1 MRDGR
6 PNPDIWGNIITCVEI
21 GQGIYCIIGSKKK
34 GIDMPKEV
42 AEEILPESVV
52 ANATED
58 KDGSLCFTDEVSNA
72 MAVDR
77 LIEEKKLTKHKSNL
91 PVLDTFRQL
100 EDPETFTG
108 FEQPITDIELEGLEL
123 E

>member
-6 PNPDIWGNIITCVEI
+6 PNPDIWGNIITCIEI
-21 GQGIYCIIGSKKK
+21 GEGIYCIIGSKKK

-52 ANATED
+52 SGATED
-58 KDGSLCFTDEVSNA
+58 QDGSLCFTDPIANA
-72 MAVDR
+72 MIVDA
-77 LIEEKKLTKHKSNL
+77 LAEKKLAKSERDL
-91 PVLDTFRQL
+91 SVLDTFRQL
-100 EDPETFTG
+100 DDPETFTG
-108 FEQPITDIELEGLEL
+108 FEQPITDMELDSLEL

>member
-6 PNPDIWGNIITCVEI
+6 PNPDIWGNIITCIEI
-21 GQGIYCIIGSKKK
+21 GEGIYCIIGSKKK

-52 ANATED
+52 SGATED
-58 KDGSLCFTDEVSNA
+58 QDGSLCFTDEVSNA
-72 MAVDR
+72 IAVDR
-77 LIEEKKLTKHKSNL
+77 LIEEKKLTKSERNQS
-91 PVLDTFRQL
+91 VLDTFRQL
-100 EDPETFTG
+100 DDLEAFTG
-108 FEQPITDIELEGLEL
+108 FEQPITDMELDSLEL

>member
-6 PNPDIWGNIITCVEI
+6 PNPDIWGNIITCIEI
-21 GQGIYCIIGSKKK
+21 GEGIYCIIGSKKK

-52 ANATED
+52 SGATVD
-58 KDGSLCFTDEVSNA
+58 QDGSLCFTDPIANA
-72 MAVDR
+72 MIVDA
-77 LIEEKKLTKHKSNL
+77 LAEKKLAKSERDL
-91 PVLDTFRQL
+91 SVLDTFRQL
-100 EDPETFTG
+100 DDPETFTG
-108 FEQPITDIELEGLEL
+108 FEQPITDMELDSLEL

>member
-6 PNPDIWGNIITCVEI
+6 PNPDIWGNIITCIEI
-21 GQGIYCIIGSKKK
+21 GEGIYCIIGSKKK

-52 ANATED
+52 SGAAED
-58 KDGSLCFTDEVSNA
+58 QDGSLCFTDPIANA
-72 MAVDR
+72 MIVDA
-77 LIEEKKLTKHKSNL
+77 LAEKKLAKSERDL
-91 PVLDTFRQL
+91 SVLDTFRQL
-100 EDPETFTG
+100 DDPETFTG
-108 FEQPITDIELEGLEL
+108 FEQPITDMELDSLEL

>member
-77 LIEEKKLTKHKSNL
+77 LIEEKKLTKPKSNL

-100 EDPETFTG
+100 EAPETFTG

>member
-6 PNPDIWGNIITCVEI
+6 PNLDIWGNIITCIEI
-21 GQGIYCIIGSKKK
+21 GEGIYCIIGSNKK

-52 ANATED
+52 SGATVD
-58 KDGSLCFTDEVSNA
+58 QDGSLCFTDEVSNA
-72 MAVDR
+72 ITVDR
-77 LIEEKKLTKHKSNL
+77 LIEEKKLTKTESNQS
-91 PVLDTFRQL
+91 VLDTFRQL
-100 EDPETFTG
+100 NDPETFTG
-108 FEQPITDIELEGLEL
+108 FEQPITDMELDSLEL